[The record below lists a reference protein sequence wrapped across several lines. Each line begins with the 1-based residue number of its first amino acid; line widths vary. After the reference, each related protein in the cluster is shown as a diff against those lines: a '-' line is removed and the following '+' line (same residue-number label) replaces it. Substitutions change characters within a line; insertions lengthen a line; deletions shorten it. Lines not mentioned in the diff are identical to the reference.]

1 MNNDYEAGTVTV
13 IGTAHDVIL
22 GPKVDVQRDSSDD
35 PFLFVMD
42 DDE

>member
-1 MNNDYEAGTVTV
+1 MKNDYETATV
-13 IGTAHDVIL
+13 IVVGNAHDVIL
-22 GPKVDVQRDSSDD
+22 GAKVEAPRDSSED